1 MRGLGAL
8 CSTPFSLLLSSDHR
22 FPDFITVCC
31 TFITLLHAYL
41 KGIYAATRTQLA
53 DGCAFVSLLQCGKQE
68 EGRLESPLDAPW
80 LQWCADFQDAARE
93 LAEREMTEGK
103 VAFDPTDEVRPER

>member
-1 MRGLGAL
+1 M
-8 CSTPFSLLLSSDHR
+8 
-22 FPDFITVCC
+22 
-31 TFITLLHAYL
+31 
-41 KGIYAATRTQLA
+41 
-53 DGCAFVSLLQCGKQE
+53 QCGKQE

>member
-1 MRGLGAL
+1 M
-8 CSTPFSLLLSSDHR
+8 
-22 FPDFITVCC
+22 
-31 TFITLLHAYL
+31 
-41 KGIYAATRTQLA
+41 
-53 DGCAFVSLLQCGKQE
+53 QCGKQE

-103 VAFDPTDEVRPER
+103 VAFDPTDEVRPERQLLLLWLVCFVVCGSDASFGGFAFCRSLLSEASVRVSLWRRS

>member
-1 MRGLGAL
+1 M
-8 CSTPFSLLLSSDHR
+8 
-22 FPDFITVCC
+22 
-31 TFITLLHAYL
+31 
-41 KGIYAATRTQLA
+41 
-53 DGCAFVSLLQCGKQE
+53 QCGKQE

-103 VAFDPTDEVRPER
+103 VAFDPTDEVRPERQLLLLWLRRVCWWFCFLSGLSFRGICQGVSLASFMKSQALRVFFCVCR

>member
-1 MRGLGAL
+1 M
-8 CSTPFSLLLSSDHR
+8 
-22 FPDFITVCC
+22 
-31 TFITLLHAYL
+31 
-41 KGIYAATRTQLA
+41 
-53 DGCAFVSLLQCGKQE
+53 SLLQCGKQE

-103 VAFDPTDEVRPER
+103 VAFDPTDEVRPDDSRFLFVVQTRLSVVLLSVEAFFQRHLSGCLFGVGS